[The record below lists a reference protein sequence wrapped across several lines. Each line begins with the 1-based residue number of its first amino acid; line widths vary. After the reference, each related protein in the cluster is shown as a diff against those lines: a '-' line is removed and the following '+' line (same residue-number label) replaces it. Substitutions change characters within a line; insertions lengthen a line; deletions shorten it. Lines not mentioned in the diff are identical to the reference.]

1 MAETLKTTFMDAG
14 DMTRTLTR
22 MSQEIVEKS
31 KDVTS
36 LAFMG
41 VGKRATALA
50 RHLHEMIMAYE
61 GIDVPVGE
69 LEMKESRASMVNGP
83 FAVDGKTVV
92 LVEAVLYTGQTVR
105 AAIETIMKMG
115 KPRRIQLAA
124 LVDRGHR
131 ELPIHADYLGRAI
144 PTSLRESVRVRVWDV
159 DEVEDASIWEQ
170 KTE

>member
-1 MAETLKTTFMDAG
+1 MEETLKTTIMDAD

-22 MSQEIVEKS
+22 MSREIVEKN

-36 LAFMG
+36 LVFMG

-50 RHLHEMIMAYE
+50 RHLHEILMAYE

-69 LEMKESRASMVNGP
+69 MEIKESGACVVNPP
-83 FAVDGKTVV
+83 FPVDEKTVV
-92 LVEAVLYTGQTVR
+92 LVEAVLYSGQTVR
-105 AAIETIMKMG
+105 AAIETIMKLG
-115 KPRRIQLAA
+115 KPKRIRLAA

-131 ELPIHADYLGRAI
+131 QLPIHADYLGRAI
-144 PTSLRESVRVRVWDV
+144 PTGLRESVRVRVWDV